1 MTGTYPLLI
10 TDLGPGIGGGGP
22 ADPFNGPH
30 TLRMPSNDARMVG
43 GWLAGL
49 VI

>member
-1 MTGTYPLLI
+1 MTDTYPLLM
-10 TDLGPGIGGGGP
+10 TDLGPGIGVLGGGWP

-43 GWLAGL
+43 G
-49 VI
+49 